1 MIRSRLTLE
10 TRPGRGVDWPT
21 LAVAVAIYA
30 GWLAAT
36 NWHASIPTPL
46 LVLIG
51 GWLLTWHGSL
61 QHETIHGHPTGIRLL
76 DGAIGFLT
84 LSLWLPYRLYR
95 SSHLAHHASPAI
107 TDPHEDPESRY
118 VDRRGGLN
126 WLTARLQSTL
136 PGHLLFGPPIAIAR
150 FAAHEGRRAL
160 SAPLQVARD
169 WLPHLLAVGLL
180 LLWLDHVGLSIGRYV
195 VVFVYPGMALTNLRS
210 YAEHRA
216 DLATAGRAAT
226 VERGGPLALLFLNNN
241 LHAAHHE
248 RPGLPWYRL
257 PSYHREH
264 RARLIK
270 DGAILYAGYGE
281 IVRRFSLSAHDAV
294 LHPHHRDHR
303 A

>member
-1 MIRSRLTLE
+1 MSPSHSPLE
-10 TRPGRGVDWPT
+10 IRPGRHLDWPT
-21 LAVAVAIYA
+21 LAVAAAIYS
-30 GWLAAT
+30 GWITVTA
-36 NWHASIPTPL
+36 WHYSIPAPL
-46 LVLIG
+46 LILSG
-51 GWLLTWHGSL
+51 GWLLAWHGSL

-76 DGAIGFLT
+76 DGAIGFVPLA
-84 LSLWLPYRLYR
+84 LWLPYRLYR

-118 VDRRGGLN
+118 VDRRVGFA
-126 WLTARLQSTL
+126 WLAARLQSTL

-150 FAAHEGRRAL
+150 FAVHEGRRAV
-160 SAPLQVARD
+160 SAPLQVGRD

-180 LLWLDHVGLSIGRYV
+180 LLWLDHVGLSIARYV
-195 VVFVYPGMALTNLRS
+195 LFFVYPGMALTNLRS

-216 DLATAGRAAT
+216 DLATKGRAAT

-248 RPGLPWYRL
+248 RPGLPWHRL

-264 RARLIK
+264 RARLIG
-270 DGAILYAGYGE
+270 DGAVLYGSYGE
-281 IVRRFSLSAHDAV
+281 IFRRFAVNAHDAV
-294 LHPHHRDHR
+294 LHPQYRDKS